1 MTATMERKQPKK
13 IKLIHQRRTPHLRK
27 IESASVCSALQASET
42 LNFQPSSK
50 PQDPQRRLYTARLK
64 QETKKTGKKNRYGF
78 WQPNSSMRPLGD
90 PNSVSST
97 SVCQSEAQWRRSRV
111 AGGLRIAGSQ
121 GEDRSARQA
130 FPANTFFMFRTP
142 YSVSSH
148 RYCTAAVI
156 E

>member
-64 QETKKTGKKNRYGF
+64 QETKKTGMVFGS
-78 WQPNSSMRPLGD
+78 PTRPCVPWATRILLAVH
-90 PNSVSST
+90 PFVS
-97 SVCQSEAQWRRSRV
+97 QRRSE
-111 AGGLRIAGSQ
+111 GEAGSQ
-121 GEDRSARQA
+121 EGSASLDPRVKIDPLA
-130 FPANTFFMFRTP
+130 KPFPPTHF
-142 YSVSSH
+142 SCSELL
-148 RYCTAAVI
+148 TACQVI
-156 E
+156 DTALLQS